1 MVQKIIEGYTK
12 GDVFPWANYA
22 RRRDNRYADR
32 ANHYR
37 TLGPLITT
45 HDTLA
50 NTSNTEIPWINRQIP
65 IKTNQIYTTRNEISR
80 YKRDISSLKRQNSN
94 LNFDNKTHTGTIDK
108 LRYKVPIQE
117 TEYDNEHNKTHAKL
131 NEILPLKKKEMVG
144 ANKYYKLLMYQ
155 TEEIKDEIYSQKDNL
170 TTADRNY
177 SVHDSKIPY
186 YVVVNKF
193 LLFAYIAVLL
203 YVSYRV
209 LNGMIV
215 DNIYGKIV
223 IILLIALYPIYIFDL
238 EMVIY
243 DQYKLIKSMI
253 RAEPY
258 KPVVI

>member
-1 MVQKIIEGYTK
+1 MVQKIIEGY
-12 GDVFPWANYA
+12 GYWDVVPIA
-22 RRRDNRYADR
+22 RYRNRRNNRYADR
-32 ANHYR
+32 NNLYN

-80 YKRDISSLKRQNSN
+80 YKRDIPPLKRQIKN
-94 LNFDNKTHTGTIDK
+94 LEFDNKTHTGTIDK

-117 TEYDNEHNKTHAKL
+117 TEYDDKRNKSHSTL
-131 NEILPLKKKEMVG
+131 NDILPLKKKEMVG
-144 ANKYYKLLMYQ
+144 ANKYYKLLRYQ

-186 YVVVNKF
+186 YVVVNKL
-193 LLFAYIAVLL
+193 LLFTYIAVLL

-209 LNGMIV
+209 LNGMII

-238 EMVIY
+238 EMIIY
-243 DQYKLIKSMI
+243 DQFNLIKSMI

-258 KPVVI
+258 TPVVI

>member
-1 MVQKIIEGYTK
+1 MVQKIIEGYGF
-12 GDVFPWANYA
+12 GDVVPHKRFRN
-22 RRRDNRYADR
+22 RRDNRYADR
-32 ANHYR
+32 HNLYR

-45 HDTLA
+45 HDRLA
-50 NTSNTEIPWINRQIP
+50 NTSSTEIPWINRRIP
-65 IKTNQIYTTRNEISR
+65 VMTNEIYTTRNEISR
-80 YKRDISSLKRQNSN
+80 YKRDIPPLKRQIKN
-94 LNFDNKTHTGTIDK
+94 LEFDNKTYTGTIDK

-117 TEYDNEHNKTHAKL
+117 TEYDDKRNKSHSTL
-131 NEILPLKKKEMVG
+131 NDILPLKKKEMVG
-144 ANKYYKLLMYQ
+144 ANKYYKLLRYQ

-186 YVVVNKF
+186 YVVVNKL
-193 LLFAYIAVLL
+193 LLFTYIAVLL

-209 LNGMIV
+209 LNGMII

-238 EMVIY
+238 EMIIY
-243 DQYKLIKSMI
+243 DQFNLIKSMI

>member
-1 MVQKIIEGYTK
+1 MVQKIIEGYRYR
-12 GDVFPWANYA
+12 DVRPHVRFRN
-22 RRRDNRYADR
+22 RRDNRYADR
-32 ANHYR
+32 ANLYR

-45 HDTLA
+45 HDRLA

-117 TEYDNEHNKTHAKL
+117 TEYDDKRNKSHSTL
-131 NEILPLKKKEMVG
+131 DEILPLKQKEMVG
-144 ANKYYKLLMYQ
+144 ANKYYKLLRYQ

>member
-1 MVQKIIEGYTK
+1 MVQKIIEGYTY
-12 GDVFPWANYA
+12 GDVYPWANYA

-32 ANHYR
+32 DNHYR

-45 HDTLA
+45 HDRLA

-65 IKTNQIYTTRNEISR
+65 IKTNQIYTARNEIIG
-80 YKRDISSLKRQNSN
+80 YKRDIPPLKTHNKN
-94 LNFDNKTHTGTIDK
+94 LEFDNKTYTGTVDK

-117 TEYDNEHNKTHAKL
+117 TKYVEKRNEAHDKHK
-131 NEILPLKKKEMVG
+131 EILPLKQKEMDG
-144 ANKYYKLLMYQ
+144 ANKYYKLLRYQ
-155 TEEIKDEIYSQKDNL
+155 TEEIKDEIYSQKNNL

-186 YVVVNKF
+186 YVVVNKL
-193 LLFAYIAVLL
+193 LLFTYIAVLL

-243 DQYKLIKSMI
+243 DQFNLIKSMI

-258 KPVVI
+258 TPVVI